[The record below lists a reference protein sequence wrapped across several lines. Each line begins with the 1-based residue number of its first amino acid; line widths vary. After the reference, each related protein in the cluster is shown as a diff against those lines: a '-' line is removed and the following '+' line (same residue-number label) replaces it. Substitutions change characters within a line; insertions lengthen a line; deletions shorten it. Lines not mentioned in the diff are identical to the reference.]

1 VGVVVWV
8 LVGAWA
14 AWAVVR
20 LLGIERGWLAVCA
33 VAFTPYAAVSAPLPL
48 LVALATG
55 RWLAAA
61 GAGATLVAL
70 AAAVLPRT
78 VGRPEEAQGPAVRV
92 LTFNLLHGEADTEP
106 LVELVKERRVDLL
119 ALQEYTQLAD
129 KKLRA
134 AGLGAVL
141 PHRAAVP
148 RWEGTGSALYS
159 RYPLAAEEPRVNP
172 GGYRNARATVD
183 VPGFGPV
190 PVESAHPA
198 APYAAHQV
206 RNWRASLA
214 SQPPA
219 TPDGDVRL
227 LIGDLNATLDHA
239 PLRAL
244 LRTGYRDAA
253 SVVGR
258 GLAPTWP
265 YAAYGR
271 LPRVALDHVLADPR
285 VKVRAVAGYR
295 LPGSDHRALYA
306 ELILPTPGSVRT

>member
-14 AWAVVR
+14 AWAAVR
-20 LLGIERGWLAVCA
+20 LLGVERGWLAVCA
-33 VAFTPYAAVSAPLPL
+33 VAFTPYAAASAPLPV

-61 GAGATLVAL
+61 VAGAALVVL
-70 AAAVLPRT
+70 AAAVLPRGL
-78 VGRPEEAQGPAVRV
+78 GRPEGAEGPVVRV
-92 LTFNLLHGEADTEP
+92 LTFNLLHGEADPDP
-106 LVELVKERRVDLL
+106 LVDLVREHRVDLL

-134 AGLGAVL
+134 AGLGRLL
-141 PHRAAVP
+141 PHRATAA
-148 RWEGTGSALYS
+148 RWEGKGSALYS
-159 RYPLAAEEPRVNP
+159 RHPLAVDEPRVNP

-206 RNWRASLA
+206 PAWRAGLA

-219 TPDGDVRL
+219 TPTGDIRL

-258 GLAPTWP
+258 GLVPTWP
-265 YAAYGR
+265 YSAYGR
-271 LPRVALDHVLADPR
+271 IPRVTLDHVLADRR
-285 VKVRAVAGYR
+285 VKVRAVAVYR

-306 ELILPTPGSVRT
+306 ELVLPTPG